1 MLFQFTTIKR
11 ETKLVDKEDKNPTI
25 APTLMK
31 FQRGCHQVS
40 PSGFK
45 TISLFPF
52 VYSWCTFTLAWSK
65 SNSVHASS
73 LSARAYH
80 VLHVSY
86 LIKVISGAYEKWA
99 YMISALSPFYRGQLS
114 VSSIGYKSEN
124 NIKDNQ
130 KYEVWVHQS
139 AHMYM
144 SQDPIFKAGKW
155 LRIAGCHCHHT
166 DGRVYINHIRLTWQY
181 TRWMIDSMSLSPCV
195 CITYWRSHLGLYW
208 LSQSVLVLLPLVLV

>member
-1 MLFQFTTIKR
+1 
-11 ETKLVDKEDKNPTI
+11 
-25 APTLMK
+25 
-31 FQRGCHQVS
+31 
-40 PSGFK
+40 
-45 TISLFPF
+45 
-52 VYSWCTFTLAWSK
+52 
-65 SNSVHASS
+65 
-73 LSARAYH
+73 
-80 VLHVSY
+80 
-86 LIKVISGAYEKWA
+86 
-99 YMISALSPFYRGQLS
+99 MISALSPFYRGQLS

-166 DGRVYINHIRLTWQY
+166 DGRVYINHIGLTWQY
-181 TRWMIDSMSLSPCV
+181 TRWMIDSVSLSPCV

-208 LSQSVLVLLPLVLV
+208 LSQSLLVLFPCLSLLKLQLLMCQDHIFKFVSVFFLFVCLKNLSGGVLWPNRWAGLDCCGFRCDIRHLARFLFTKIFFCLFVCLFCFFSVVTFSAKQHLLCCFVAFKNSPSV